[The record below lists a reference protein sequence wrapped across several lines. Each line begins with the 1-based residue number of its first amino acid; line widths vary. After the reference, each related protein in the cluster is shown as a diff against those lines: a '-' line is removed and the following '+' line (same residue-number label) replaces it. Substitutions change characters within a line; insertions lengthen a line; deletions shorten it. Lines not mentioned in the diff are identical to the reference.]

1 MKFISVDLFLM
12 DLPETDSEIIALKEL
27 LQVKYS
33 QLNALLE
40 ATKAINDNVS
50 SEGLYQIYKFT
61 LHEQIRVKE
70 IALFMYDQ
78 AWKRVVWEKQEQDFY
93 IPIQSHFEKYKT
105 AKELSK
111 EEQVI
116 FGGFKFIVPVYHKQQ
131 PLALALLGN
140 MDEDISHQKNEL
152 LEFTQIFTNIITV
165 AVENKRL
172 FRKEVEKK
180 QFDKELDLAS
190 KVQGMLIP
198 KKLPKNNMYEFAGLY
213 LPFKGIGGDYYDV
226 IHINKDEFVFC
237 IGDISGKGV
246 AAALVMANLQ
256 AYLNA
261 TLGLGFAKEKL
272 IEKLNQKIY
281 SITNG
286 ENFITLFIAKYN
298 IITREL
304 EYLNAGHVPPLLI
317 HEDQVELLEKGST
330 LLGIFEELP
339 KIEFGNIT
347 IKPNTTIVTFTDGL
361 TEMENEDEVQF
372 GPERLLEFSRMNY
385 RLGPE
390 IFNKILYDYVSKFK
404 GNVLFSDDIS
414 VLTAKFM

>member
-1 MKFISVDLFLM
+1 VNLQ
-12 DLPETDSEIIALKEL
+12 ETDIDTIALREL
-27 LQVKYS
+27 LQVKYN

-50 SEGLYQIYKFT
+50 ADGLYQIYKYT
-61 LHEQIRVKE
+61 LNEQIRVKE
-70 IALFMYDQ
+70 IGLFMYDQ
-78 AWKRVVWEKQEQDFY
+78 AWKRAVWEKEELDFF
-93 IPIQSHFEKYKT
+93 IPIQAHFQNYTT
-105 AKELSK
+105 AAELTA
-111 EEQVI
+111 EEQKI
-116 FGGFKFIVPVYHKQQ
+116 FGGFKYIVPVYHKTQ
-131 PLALALLGN
+131 PLALALLGDI
-140 MDEDISHQKNEL
+140 DEDVSHQKNEL
-152 LEFTQIFTNIITV
+152 LEFAQIFTNIITV

-172 FRKEVEKK
+172 FKKELEKK

-213 LPFKGIGGDYYDV
+213 LPYKGIGGDYYDV

-261 TLGLGFAKEKL
+261 TLTLSMHGKKL
-272 IEKLNQKIY
+272 IENLNQKIY

-286 ENFITLFIAKYN
+286 ENFITLFMAKYN
-298 IITREL
+298 ILTREL
-304 EYLNAGHVPPLLI
+304 LYFNAGHVPPILI
-317 HEDQVELLEKGST
+317 AGEEAELLETGST

-339 KIEFGNIT
+339 KIQFGKKILP
-347 IKPNTTIVTFTDGL
+347 PNTTIVCFTDGL
-361 TEMENEDEVQF
+361 TELENEDEEQF
-372 GPERLLEFSRMNY
+372 GTDRLLAFVKSNHRMS
-385 RLGPE
+385 PD
-390 IFNKILYDYVSKFK
+390 IFNKMLYDFIGKFK
-404 GNVLFSDDIS
+404 GNVLFNDDIS

>member
-1 MKFISVDLFLM
+1 MNLLQTK
-12 DLPETDSEIIALKEL
+12 SEIGTLKHL
-27 LQVKYS
+27 LQMKNN

-40 ATKAINDNVS
+40 ATKAINSNVS
-50 SEGLYQIYKFT
+50 ADGLYQIYKYT
-61 LHEQIRVKE
+61 LREQIHVDE
-70 IALFMYDQ
+70 IALFMFDQ
-78 AWKRVVWEKQEQDFY
+78 AWKRAVWEKNNQDIF
-93 IPIQSHFEKYKT
+93 IPVQANFEKYHT
-105 AKELSK
+105 AKALSK
-111 EEQVI
+111 EEQEI
-116 FGGFKFIVPVYHKQQ
+116 FGGFKYIIPVYHKQE
-131 PLALALLGN
+131 PLALALLG
-140 MDEDISHQKNEL
+140 EISNGDTEQKEEL

-180 QFDKELDLAS
+180 QYDKELELAS

-261 TLGLGFAKEKL
+261 TLGFGFSKKEF
-272 IEKLNQKIY
+272 IDNLNRKIY
-281 SITNG
+281 SITEG
-286 ENFITLFIAKYN
+286 DNFITLFIAKYN
-298 IITREL
+298 IITHEL
-304 EYLNAGHVPPLLI
+304 EYLNAGHIPPILI
-317 HEDQVELLEKGST
+317 HQDKVKLLSMGTT
-330 LLGIFEELP
+330 LLGAFEELP
-339 KIEFGNIT
+339 KVEYGSLQIN
-347 IKPNTTIVTFTDGL
+347 PDTTIVCFTDGI
-361 TEMENEDEVQF
+361 TEMENSDEEQF
-372 GPERLLEFSRMNY
+372 GQHRLMDFCINNY

-390 IFNKILYDYVSKFK
+390 TFNKYLYDYVSKFK
-404 GNVLFSDDIS
+404 GNVLFNDDIS

>member
-1 MKFISVDLFLM
+1 MN
-12 DLPETDSEIIALKEL
+12 LPETNSDVSALKHL

-61 LHEQIRVKE
+61 LHEQVHVKE
-70 IALFMYDQ
+70 IALFMFDQ
-78 AWKRVVWEKQEQDFY
+78 AWKRVVWERENQDIY
-93 IPIQSHFEKYKT
+93 IPIQSHFDKYHN
-105 AKELSK
+105 AKELTA
-111 EEQVI
+111 EEQAI
-116 FGGFKFIVPVYHKQQ
+116 FGGFKYIVPVYHKQQ
-131 PLALALLGN
+131 PLALALLGE
-140 MDEDISHQKNEL
+140 MEDNIFEQKEEF

-172 FRKEVEKK
+172 FRREVEKK

-198 KKLPKNNMYEFAGLY
+198 KKLPKNNLYEFAGLY

-261 TLGLGFAKEKL
+261 TLGLGYAKETL
-272 IEKLNQKIY
+272 IEKLNRKIY

-317 HEDQVELLEKGST
+317 HDDKVELLTKGTT

-339 KIEFGNIT
+339 RIEFGNVT
-347 IKPNTTIVTFTDGL
+347 IQPNTTIVSFTDGL
-361 TEMENEDEVQF
+361 TEMENADEEQF
-372 GPERLLEFSRMNY
+372 GQQRLLEFSRNNY

-390 IFNKILYDYVSKFK
+390 IFNKILYDFVSKFK
-404 GNVLFSDDIS
+404 GNVLFNDDIS

>member
-1 MKFISVDLFLM
+1 MN
-12 DLPETDSEIIALKEL
+12 LPETNSDINALRHQ

-40 ATKAINDNVS
+40 ATKAINNNVS
-50 SEGLYQIYKFT
+50 SEGLFQIYKHT
-61 LHEQIRVKE
+61 LLEQIHVKQ
-70 IALFMYDQ
+70 IALFTFDQ
-78 AWKRVVWEKQEQDFY
+78 AWKRVVWVSNKEDLY
-93 IPIQSHFEKYKT
+93 VPIHAHFDNYHSS
-105 AKELSK
+105 KELSP
-111 EEQVI
+111 EEQSI
-116 FGGFKFIVPVYHKQQ
+116 FGGFKYIIPIYHKQQ
-131 PLALALLGN
+131 PLALVLLGAIPDSAN
-140 MDEDISHQKNEL
+140 EHKEEL

-180 QFDKELDLAS
+180 QYDKELDLAS

-198 KKLPKNNMYEFAGLY
+198 KRLPKNNLYEFAGLY

-226 IHINKDEFVFC
+226 IHLNEQEFVFC

-261 TLGLGFAKEKL
+261 TLGLGFTKEKV
-272 IEKLNQKIY
+272 IENLNRKIY

-298 IITREL
+298 IISREL

-317 HEDQVELLEKGST
+317 HDTNVELLTTGTT
-330 LLGIFEELP
+330 LLGVFEELP
-339 KIEFGNIT
+339 RIEFGNIT
-347 IKPNTTIVTFTDGL
+347 IKPNTTIVSFTDGL
-361 TEMENEDEVQF
+361 TEMENADEEQF
-372 GPERLLEFSRMNY
+372 GQERLLEFCRNNY
-385 RLGPE
+385 RLSPE
-390 IFNKILYDYVSKFK
+390 IFNKILFDFVSKFK
-404 GNVLFSDDIS
+404 GNVLFNDDIS

>member
-1 MKFISVDLFLM
+1 MN
-12 DLPETDSEIIALKEL
+12 LPENNSDVSALKEL
-27 LQVKYS
+27 LQVKYN
-33 QLNALLE
+33 QLNSLLE
-40 ATKAINDNVS
+40 ATKAINDYVS
-50 SEGLYQIYKFT
+50 SEGLYQIYKYT
-61 LHEQIRVKE
+61 LREQIRVKE
-70 IALFMYDQ
+70 IALFMFDQ
-78 AWKRVVWEKQEQDFY
+78 AWKRVVWEKEDRDLY
-93 IPIQSHFEKYKT
+93 IPIQSHFDKYNV
-105 AKELSK
+105 AKELSP
-111 EEQVI
+111 EEQAI
-116 FGGFKFIVPVYHKQQ
+116 FGGFKYIVPVYHKQH
-131 PLALALLGN
+131 PLALALLGE
-140 MDEDISHQKNEL
+140 MDIDVTLDQNEL

-213 LPFKGIGGDYYDV
+213 LPYKGIGGDYYDV

-261 TLGLGFAKEKL
+261 TLGLGYKKETL

-304 EYLNAGHVPPLLI
+304 EYLNAGHVPPVMI
-317 HEDQVELLEKGST
+317 HEDSVTLLEKGST
-330 LLGIFEELP
+330 MLGIFEELP
-339 KIEFGNIT
+339 RIEFGNIT
-347 IKPNTTIVTFTDGL
+347 IKPNTTIVSFTDGL
-361 TEMENEDEVQF
+361 TEMENEDGEQF
-372 GPERLLEFSRMNY
+372 GADKLLVFSRNNH
-385 RLGPE
+385 RLGPD
-390 IFNKILYDYVSKFK
+390 IFNKILYDYLCKFK
-404 GNVLFSDDIS
+404 GNVLFNDDIS

>member
-1 MKFISVDLFLM
+1 MNFVNSDTENL
-12 DLPETDSEIIALKEL
+12 ALKNL

-33 QLNALLE
+33 QMNALLE

-50 SEGLYQIYKFT
+50 SEGLYKIYKYT
-61 LHEQIRVKE
+61 LNEQIRVKN

-78 AWKRVVWEKQEQDFY
+78 AWKRVVWENKLQDFY
-93 IPIQSHFEKYKT
+93 IPIQAHFEYYKT
-105 AKELSK
+105 AKELTES
-111 EEQVI
+111 EQKI
-116 FGGFKFIVPVYHKQQ
+116 FGDFKYIVPVYHKQE
-131 PLALALLGN
+131 PLALALFGE
-140 MDEDISHQKNEL
+140 MEEDVTHIKNEL
-152 LEFTQIFTNIITV
+152 LEFAQIFTNIITV

-213 LPFKGIGGDYYDV
+213 LPYKGIGGDYYDV
-226 IHINKDEFVFC
+226 IHINSDEFVFC

-261 TLGLGFAKEKL
+261 TLGLGYKKETL
-272 IEKLNQKIY
+272 IQKLNQKIY

-286 ENFITLFIAKYN
+286 DNFITLFIAKYN

-304 EYLNAGHVPPLLI
+304 EYLNAGHVPPLLVQ
-317 HEDQVELLEKGST
+317 EDTIKQLETGST

-339 KIEFGNIT
+339 NIKFGNIT
-347 IKPNTTIVTFTDGL
+347 IEPNTTIVTFTDGL
-361 TEMENEDEVQF
+361 SELENDEGEQF
-372 GPERLLEFSRMNY
+372 GIERLKKFTKNNY
-385 RLGPE
+385 RLGPD

-404 GNVLFSDDIS
+404 GNVLFNDDIS
-414 VLTAKFM
+414 VLTAKFL